1 MFGRQVKYT
10 AVLYSLMS
18 SEAEPRARKLPT
30 ESYNQVLA
38 AFFQAA
44 QQQAAG
50 TESPVPKSSLTTNRI
65 ARLERLADI
74 TLATALNTESTD
86 VLFRDQIAAVEDR

>member
-1 MFGRQVKYT
+1 
-10 AVLYSLMS
+10 MS
-18 SEAEPRARKLPT
+18 SEAEPRARKLPI

-38 AFFQAA
+38 AFFHAA

-50 TESPVPKSSLTTNRI
+50 TERPISKSSLTTNRI

-74 TLATALNTESTD
+74 TLATTLKTESAD

>member
-1 MFGRQVKYT
+1 M
-10 AVLYSLMS
+10 LYSLMS
-18 SEAEPRARKLPT
+18 FEAEPRARKRPT
-30 ESYNQVLA
+30 ESYNQVLTA
-38 AFFQAA
+38 LFHAA

-50 TESPVPKSSLTTNRI
+50 TEGPVSKSSLTTNHI

-74 TLATALNTESTD
+74 TLATALNTESAD

>member
-1 MFGRQVKYT
+1 M
-10 AVLYSLMS
+10 LYSLMS
-18 SEAEPRARKLPT
+18 SEAEPRARKLPI

-38 AFFQAA
+38 AFFHAA

-50 TESPVPKSSLTTNRI
+50 TERPISKSSLTTNRI

-74 TLATALNTESTD
+74 TLATTLKTESAD

>member
-18 SEAEPRARKLPT
+18 AEAEPRARKLPT

-50 TESPVPKSSLTTNRI
+50 TERPIAKSSLTTNRI

-74 TLATALNTESTD
+74 TLATTLKTESAD

>member
-1 MFGRQVKYT
+1 
-10 AVLYSLMS
+10 MS
-18 SEAEPRARKLPT
+18 AEAEPRARKLPT